1 MTDERIKEAL
11 AAERLVKIEIL
22 EEVLDRTD
30 RCYMAQAVWEEIETM
45 IAELKKEGE

>member
-1 MTDERIKEAL
+1 MDERIKEAL
-11 AAERLVKIEIL
+11 SAERLVKIEIL

-30 RCYMAQAVWEEIETM
+30 RCYMAQTVLEEIKTM